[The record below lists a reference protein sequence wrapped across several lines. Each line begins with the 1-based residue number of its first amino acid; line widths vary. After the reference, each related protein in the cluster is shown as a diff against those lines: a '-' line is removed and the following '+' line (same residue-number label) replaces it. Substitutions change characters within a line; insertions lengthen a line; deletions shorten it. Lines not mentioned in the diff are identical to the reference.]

1 MTDLNDGINPEESQD
16 NTAPV
21 SDTGAEVPA
30 DGSQPEDNEY
40 HYVKPESTRLYA
52 DAEYVPE
59 GEATVPPRYYVPP
72 EKKPQ
77 TRQRKP
83 HVKGNGLWWKVACLC
98 LVCAILGGIAG
109 GALAGQAIT
118 KNLSSSTSSTA
129 SAAGSGT
136 STVAAKVTGTMTPAE
151 IYSMA
156 CQQVVGIQSNVT
168 YTNFFGQTAA
178 SAVAGTGFFIST
190 DGYILTNYHV
200 IEDAYESNSKITVLT
215 YDGTS
220 YTATVAGVESSNDLA
235 VLKIDATNTNAV
247 TFGDSDSMSVG
258 DTVYAVGN
266 PMGELQFTMTSGMVS
281 ALDRAVTTDEY
292 TTDINMFQFDAA
304 INEGNSGG
312 PVYNANGQV
321 IGIATAKYSSSS
333 SSSSV
338 EGLGFAI
345 PANDAK
351 TISNDLMTK
360 GYVTGKAYMG
370 VSLDENYTSV
380 VSQYYN
386 LPNGAYVKFVES
398 GSAAEKAGIEQGD
411 IITKLGDKT
420 ITSYSDLS
428 SAVKQFHAGDS
439 TTVVV
444 YRSNQSKTLNI
455 TFGEATASTS
465 SNTSQSSSGSSQ
477 QSGQQSSGQ
486 QSSGQYG
493 DFSSLFPQQ
502 GSSSSS
508 SSGAGYTFN

>member
-1 MTDLNDGINPEESQD
+1 MSDLNEFDQNENQTPEAGK
-16 NTAPV
+16 APQQE
-21 SDTGAEVPA
+21 G
-30 DGSQPEDNEY
+30 GEY
-40 HYVKPESTRLYA
+40 HYVRPESTRLYA
-52 DAEYVPE
+52 DADYVPQDE
-59 GEATVPPRYYVPP
+59 STAPPRYYVPP
-72 EKKPQ
+72 EKKAQ

-83 HVKGNGLWWKVACLC
+83 IVKGSGLWWKVACLC

-118 KNLSSSTSSTA
+118 KSLGETTA
-129 SAAGSGT
+129 ATTTANAAGSGT

-151 IYSMA
+151 IYQMA
-156 CQQVVGIQSNVT
+156 TQQVVGIQSNVT

-178 SAVAGTGFFIST
+178 AAVSGTGFFIST

-200 IEDAYESNSKITVLT
+200 IEDAYQSKSTITVLT

-220 YTATVAGVESSNDLA
+220 YKAAVSGVDSSNDLA

-247 TFGDSDSMSVG
+247 TFGDSAGMSVG

-281 ALDRAVTTDEY
+281 ALDRAVTTSEY
-292 TTDINMFQFDAA
+292 VSAINMFQFDAA

-321 IGIATAKYSSSS
+321 IGVATAKYSSSS
-333 SSSSV
+333 GSSSV

-351 TISNDLMTK
+351 SIADDLMTN

-370 VSLDENYTSV
+370 VSLDENYTSS

-386 LPNGAYVKFVES
+386 LPEGAYVKYVES

-411 IITKLGDKT
+411 IITKVGDKN

-428 SAVKQFHAGDS
+428 SAVKQYHAGDQA
-439 TTVVV
+439 TITV
-444 YRSNQSKTLNI
+444 YRSNKSKTLTI
-455 TFGEATASTS
+455 TFDEAKAASS
-465 SNTSQSSSGSSQ
+465 DSSQSSGAQSGNFGSGTMLPSQGSAASSGS
-477 QSGQQSSGQ
+477 
-486 QSSGQYG
+486 
-493 DFSSLFPQQ
+493 
-502 GSSSSS
+502 
-508 SSGAGYTFN
+508 GYIFG